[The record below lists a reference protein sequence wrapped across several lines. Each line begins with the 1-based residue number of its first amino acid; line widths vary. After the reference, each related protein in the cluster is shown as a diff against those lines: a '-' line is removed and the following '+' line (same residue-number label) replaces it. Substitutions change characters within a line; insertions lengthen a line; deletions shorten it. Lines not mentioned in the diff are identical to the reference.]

1 MAKNVSFEAPL
12 LPLVHV
18 VAVGRNGVI
27 GDEERSSLAF
37 AQRSQ
42 AFQGHHH
49 GQADAH
55 GAQDL
60 RHHRQA
66 VARDVKPL
74 FSPAM
79 RASPRRASSPRVILI
94 RRSRLP
100 VNGAAPWA
108 RLRVIVAGGGEL
120 YRQTLAR
127 AVRLD
132 VTEVDL
138 APEGDATYPAVD
150 PAQWRE
156 VSRTPHPRGEKDD
169 ASFTVVVYERR

>member
-1 MAKNVSFEAPL
+1 MSGEQL

-27 GDEERSSLAF
+27 GGEDGLLWRLPSDLKRFKAITMGKPMLMGRKTF
-37 AQRSQ
+37 ATIGKPLPGRETIVLTR
-42 AFQGHHH
+42 
-49 GQADAH
+49 DA
-55 GAQDL
+55 GFAAPGVVAACDIDT
-60 RHHRQA
+60 A
-66 VARDVKPL
+66 VALASERGR
-74 FSPAM
+74 AM
-79 RASPRRASSPRVILI
+79 
-94 RRSRLP
+94 
-100 VNGAAPWA
+100 GAPEI
-108 RLRVIVAGGGEL
+108 IVAGGGEL

-138 APEGDATYPAVD
+138 APEGEATYPAVD

>member
-1 MAKNVSFEAPL
+1 MSEAPL

-27 GDEERSSLAF
+27 GGDGRLPWRLPSDLKRFKAITMGKPMLMGRKTF
-37 AQRSQ
+37 ATI
-42 AFQGHHH
+42 G
-49 GQADAH
+49 
-55 GAQDL
+55 
-60 RHHRQA
+60 
-66 VARDVKPL
+66 KPL
-74 FSPAM
+74 PG
-79 RASPRRASSPRVILI
+79 RETIVLTRDASFAAAGVVAACDLDAALALASERGRVM
-94 RRSRLP
+94 
-100 VNGAAPWA
+100 GASE
-108 RLRVIVAGGGEL
+108 VIVAGGGEL

-138 APEGDATYPAVD
+138 APKGDATYPALD

-156 VSRTPHPRGEKDD
+156 VSRTPHARGEKDD

>member
-1 MAKNVSFEAPL
+1 MSEAPL

-27 GDEERSSLAF
+27 GDESGLLWRLPSDLKRFKAITMGKPMLMGRRTF
-37 AQRSQ
+37 ATI
-42 AFQGHHH
+42 G
-49 GQADAH
+49 
-55 GAQDL
+55 
-60 RHHRQA
+60 
-66 VARDVKPL
+66 KPL
-74 FSPAM
+74 PG
-79 RASPRRASSPRVILI
+79 RETIVLTRDASF
-94 RRSRLP
+94 
-100 VNGAAPWA
+100 AAPGVVA
-108 RLRVIVAGGGEL
+108 ACDLDAALALASERGRAMGAPEVIVAGGGEL